1 MAKKKFGKFVAF
13 ATVTGVVAAGISY
26 FLRYKSFHDELN
38 DEFHEFED
46 DDFDGELPHEHE
58 AVQRTYVSLGDK
70 KTETPVSTVAIT
82 SENAK
87 EHTKVP
93 AVSEDLSEQA
103 TEASAEKQPVTDP
116 VSDTATTIVE
126 DDTLDL

>member
-1 MAKKKFGKFVAF
+1 MAKKKIGRFVAL

-46 DDFDGELPHEHE
+46 EEFDGELPHENE
-58 AVQRTYVSLGDK
+58 VSQRTYVSLNEK
-70 KTETPVSTVAIT
+70 KENPEAKPADAAAEKPAQAEEETTVSDEEA
-82 SENAK
+82 
-87 EHTKVP
+87 P
-93 AVSEDLSEQA
+93 ADDAADHVSE
-103 TEASAEKQPVTDP
+103 P
-116 VSDTATTIVE
+116 ATTIVE